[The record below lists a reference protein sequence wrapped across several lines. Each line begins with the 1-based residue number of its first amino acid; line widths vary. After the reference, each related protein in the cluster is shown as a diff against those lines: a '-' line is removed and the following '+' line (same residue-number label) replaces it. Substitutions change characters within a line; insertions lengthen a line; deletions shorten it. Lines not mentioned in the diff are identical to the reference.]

1 MIPQLPLDKV
11 QLTASSS
18 FDCDKGQNNSHRG
31 CHRPQQLPC
40 DKVQKIPPSRE
51 YSTLS
56 NASSSTCNTLSSH
69 TASSSLLDAFT
80 DVSTSSSNTSN
91 TTTPH
96 HGGDHR
102 RRSSVSFLETLD
114 ILEFEKLHK
123 SKGVIPEDIWYTKEE
138 LREIRSKC
146 KQKALEME
154 HTDGDVE
161 RGLEHMI
168 TRGSTRHSKHRRESM
183 DVVFLEQANDIL
195 EHGFLYHNEQL
206 ADEYRRASEI
216 SKRQARRRGR
226 NDAVRAWGHLSGEKN
241 TTTTQGG

>member
-1 MIPQLPLDKV
+1 MHSQI
-11 QLTASSS
+11 
-18 FDCDKGQNNSHRG
+18 
-31 CHRPQQLPC
+31 
-40 DKVQKIPPSRE
+40 
-51 YSTLS
+51 
-56 NASSSTCNTLSSH
+56 
-69 TASSSLLDAFT
+69 
-80 DVSTSSSNTSN
+80 
-91 TTTPH
+91 
-96 HGGDHR
+96 
-102 RRSSVSFLETLD
+102 FLETLD

-206 ADEYRRASEI
+206 ADEYRKSV
-216 SKRQARRRGR
+216 R
-226 NDAVRAWGHLSGEKN
+226 N
-241 TTTTQGG
+241 